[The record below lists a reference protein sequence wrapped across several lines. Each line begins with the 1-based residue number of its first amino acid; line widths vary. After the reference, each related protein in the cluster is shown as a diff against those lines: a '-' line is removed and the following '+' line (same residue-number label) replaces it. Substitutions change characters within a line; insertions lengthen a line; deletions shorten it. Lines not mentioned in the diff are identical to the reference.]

1 MMSIIIPLFIHQV
14 LNIPDNLL
22 NQYNAG
28 FKNKVVPP
36 GDPIPGVFRKV
47 HIGAQ
52 NYRWNFNFL
61 SANILANLNKNC
73 PKVSMIQA

>member
-1 MMSIIIPLFIHQV
+1 MSIIIPLFIHQV

-36 GDPIPGVFRKV
+36 GDPIPGGFGKV
-47 HIGAQ
+47 HIGA
-52 NYRWNFNFL
+52 
-61 SANILANLNKNC
+61 
-73 PKVSMIQA
+73 

>member
-1 MMSIIIPLFIHQV
+1 M
-14 LNIPDNLL
+14 
-22 NQYNAG
+22 
-28 FKNKVVPP
+28 VPP

-61 SANILANLNKNC
+61 SADILTNLNKISTKKNSAFFMNLC
-73 PKVSMIQA
+73 PTLSKPLRQGMLLNDISFKIIAW